1 MENLR
6 IDVIWLANNM
16 DFDLNIRINQVA
28 SLALQVDEVRPD
40 SNNSDNR
47 P

>member
-1 MENLR
+1 MYQQSQNIENLR

-28 SLALQVDEVRPD
+28 SMAI
-40 SNNSDNR
+40 
-47 P
+47 